1 MSESP
6 APQGDPG
13 VLPIRFLGQ
22 YIRDL
27 SFEVPHAP
35 EIFSE
40 IRQAAPQIPIQIE
53 PTFRHMKGSQ
63 FEVSLTTQVEATVN
77 NKPAFILELVYCA
90 VVEIDER
97 AVPQEHLHPVLAIEV
112 PRFLFPFARQI
123 VNDQTVAGGFPPL
136 VLQPVDFVQ
145 LYQRNYGDKP
155 QTVTRTA

>member
-1 MSESP
+1 MSE
-6 APQGDPG
+6 PQASQPG

-40 IRQAAPQIPIQIE
+40 IRQAAPSIPIQIE
-53 PTFRHMKGSQ
+53 PSYRHMKGST

-77 NKPAFILELVYCA
+77 GRPAFILELVYCA
-90 VVEIDER
+90 MVEIDER
-97 AVPQEHLHPVLAIEV
+97 AVAQEHLHPVLCIEV

-136 VLQPVDFVQ
+136 VLQPVDFVE
-145 LYQRNYGDKP
+145 LYQRKFGDKP
-155 QTVTRTA
+155 QAVQRATA